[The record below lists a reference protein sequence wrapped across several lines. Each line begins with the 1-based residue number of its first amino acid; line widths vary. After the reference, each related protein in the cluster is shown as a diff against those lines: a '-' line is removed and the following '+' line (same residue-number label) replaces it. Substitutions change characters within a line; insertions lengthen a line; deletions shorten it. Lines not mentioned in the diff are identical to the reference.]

1 MEGVKKTHLGFAPS
15 KVLNWKEN
23 IVVLGVDGEIAI
35 LDSNLEFIQPKVTP
49 FPCKITHACIVDD
62 QLIATWL
69 DYDIL
74 IGRMASIPLNQQ
86 LADGPVKSEVRKST
100 TITATDLHPRG
111 NSWSHPLNA
120 DVLGMAR
127 IDDSIVFALWKRG
140 LYKLRAD
147 AVEEWRAALPTWPSL
162 AKIPQGDQLVSMH
175 ETHDALLVVS
185 KGGGFAKISKDDG
198 SVLQVNT
205 LIENVS
211 ISQHYYHLGQH
222 LSITSN
228 NEVLWTDKLGK
239 LVNSHQLS
247 GPVQNAQWNNEIKG
261 WDIAGW
267 REVLELTS
275 KHVKSLR
282 MQDICTFV
290 WRNDVEDY
298 VIVNDGSISTI
309 E

>member
-1 MEGVKKTHLGFAPS
+1 MEGVKKTEIGFAPS
-15 KVLNWKEN
+15 KVLNWKEK
-23 IVVLGVDGEIAI
+23 IVVLGVDGEISI
-35 LDSNLEFIQPKVTP
+35 LNSTLEIIQPKVTP

-74 IGRMASIPLNQQ
+74 IGRMASLPLTQPM
-86 LADGPVKSEVRKST
+86 ADGPLKSEVRKST
-100 TITATDLHPRG
+100 TSTPIDLHPHG

-120 DVLGMAR
+120 DVLGMVQ

-140 LYKLRAD
+140 LYKLRTD
-147 AVEEWRAALPTWPSL
+147 AAEEWRAPLPTWPL
-162 AKIPQGDQLVSMH
+162 LEKIPQGNQLVSMH
-175 ETHDALLVVS
+175 ETPNAILVVS
-185 KGGGFAKISKDDG
+185 KGGGFAEISKDDG

-228 NEVLWTDKLGK
+228 NEVLWTDESGN

-247 GPVQNAQWNNEIKG
+247 GPVQSAQWNDQNSG
-261 WDIAGW
+261 WDVAGW
-267 REVLELTS
+267 REVLELTTNQVIS
-275 KHVKSLR
+275 QR
-282 MQDICTFV
+282 FQDICTFV
-290 WRNDVEDY
+290 WRNDVQDY
-298 VIVNDGSISTI
+298 VIMNDGSISAI